1 LHRLHLSVPSADL
14 LQRGHL
20 NGLSSLIA
28 ISKIGIIVIGSS
40 WDLCLVFLLIDVYHL
55 RPLAPEESHVFLA
68 GAALVLFGTF
78 IQLNLDVRAISFVL
92 ICLSQEEHLPPGEFK
107 EAPTVPKEATRTTCE
122 D

>member
-1 LHRLHLSVPSADL
+1 LDLCVPSTDL

-20 NGLSSLIA
+20 NGLSPLLA
-28 ISKIGIIVIGSS
+28 VSKVGIIVIGSV
-40 WDLCLVFLLIDVYHL
+40 WDLCLVFLLIDVDHL

-68 GAALVLFGTF
+68 GAALVFFGSF
-78 IQLNLDVRAISFVL
+78 IQLNLDIRAISFVL

-107 EAPTVPKEATRTTCE
+107 ESPTVPKEATRTKCE